1 MNVILQYELKIIY
14 YDPLIIIIVF
24 FYLRYFMV
32 YMLVIFIFKTQIDLL
47 IVKVIRILLK
57 IQYVFDLNN
66 FRYSYALF
74 TTLSKIIS
82 ELILFDYQ

>member
-1 MNVILQYELKIIY
+1 
-14 YDPLIIIIVF
+14 
-24 FYLRYFMV
+24 MV

>member
-1 MNVILQYELKIIY
+1 
-14 YDPLIIIIVF
+14 
-24 FYLRYFMV
+24 MV

-66 FRYSYALF
+66 FRYNYALF

-82 ELILFDYQ
+82 KLILFYYQC